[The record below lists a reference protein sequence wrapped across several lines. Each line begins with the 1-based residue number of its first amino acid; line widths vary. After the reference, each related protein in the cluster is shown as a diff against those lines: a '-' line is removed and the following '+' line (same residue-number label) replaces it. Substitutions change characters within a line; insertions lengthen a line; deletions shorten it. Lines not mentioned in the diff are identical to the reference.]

1 MYWVSNPVNILW
13 AWRLGHY
20 RTPVLTLTP
29 PWWPLLPHGRCT
41 SLFLYPWLPIKVYYN
56 DKSLV
61 RGTSPSKTNELID
74 TMGWGLEPTVQ
85 GMVTVPVTV
94 SISP

>member
-1 MYWVSNPVNILW
+1 M
-13 AWRLGHY
+13 H
-20 RTPVLTLTP
+20 
-29 PWWPLLPHGRCT
+29 
-41 SLFLYPWLPIKVYYN
+41 
-56 DKSLV
+56 SLV
-61 RGTSPSKTNELID
+61 AHSELLSLSVLPEWSLLASILID